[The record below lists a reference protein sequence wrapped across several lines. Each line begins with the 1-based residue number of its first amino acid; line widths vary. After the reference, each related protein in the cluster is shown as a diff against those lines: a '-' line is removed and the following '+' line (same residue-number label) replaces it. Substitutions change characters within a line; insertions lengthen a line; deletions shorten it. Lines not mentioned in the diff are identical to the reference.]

1 MVNVMNTPYRK
12 IFNVSDWSYFAYV
25 SAETGQVQ
33 SYIPELDDNLCG
45 TTAPNSPCDAKP
57 RVAPVSSSSASSS
70 SASSSAASSV
80 TSTPEKKKMKSR
92 KQLKRQQQQEEEET
106 ADDWM
111 IAATLE
117 TSSVVTQLRKKV
129 SKLDLTDRTL

>member
-1 MVNVMNTPYRK
+1 
-12 IFNVSDWSYFAYV
+12 
-25 SAETGQVQ
+25 
-33 SYIPELDDNLCG
+33 
-45 TTAPNSPCDAKP
+45 
-57 RVAPVSSSSASSS
+57 
-70 SASSSAASSV
+70 
-80 TSTPEKKKMKSR
+80 MKSR